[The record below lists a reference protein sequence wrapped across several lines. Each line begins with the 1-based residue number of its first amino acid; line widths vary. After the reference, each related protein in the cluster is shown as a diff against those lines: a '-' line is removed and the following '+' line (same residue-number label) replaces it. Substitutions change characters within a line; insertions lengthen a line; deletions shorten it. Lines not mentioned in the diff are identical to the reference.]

1 MISVLC
7 VTKREL
13 FTAPFLKLFSQL
25 AKEIGGEY
33 VEIVDGRETGV
44 LEDILDDAI
53 AECHGDY
60 ILRLDDDETVSGEL
74 ALWLKSKEYEHG
86 DLYAFPRQHLWRD
99 TNHFIVTPPLWPDY
113 QTRLSTKEKAG
124 GRKEVHA
131 GSPYGTGRIVDY
143 PILHWKFLVRT
154 KQEREKIA
162 KRYESKRRGAG
173 FSPVYQPFNLP
184 EISFARLAVKEIE

>member
-7 VTKREL
+7 VTKREP

-33 VEIVDGRETGV
+33 VEIVDGREAGV
-44 LEDILDDAI
+44 LEDILDNAI

-60 ILRLDDDETVSGEL
+60 ILRLDDDETASDGL
-74 ALWLKSKEYEHG
+74 AQWLKSKEYERG

-99 TNHFIVTPPLWPDY
+99 PNHFIVTPPLWPDY

-131 GSPYGTGRIVDY
+131 GSPFGTGRIVDH
-143 PILHWKFLVRT
+143 PIIHWKFLVRT
-154 KQEREKIA
+154 KQEREEIA
-162 KRYESKRRGAG
+162 NRYESRRKGAG
-173 FSPVYQPFNLP
+173 HSPIYQPFNLP
-184 EISFARLAVKEIE
+184 EISFAKLAVKDIE